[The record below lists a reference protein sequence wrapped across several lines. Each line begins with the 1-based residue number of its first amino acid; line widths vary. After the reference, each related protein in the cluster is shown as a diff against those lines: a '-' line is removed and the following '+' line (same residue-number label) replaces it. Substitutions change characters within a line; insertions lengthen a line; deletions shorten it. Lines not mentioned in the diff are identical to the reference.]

1 MIVRHTAPEPLM
13 KSILASLAAA
23 VFCLP
28 VPAAAADISEPVIL
42 VAKRQLQDRFYGA
55 TILVA
60 RPLGGEQHIGFI
72 VNRPTKV
79 TLGQL
84 FPQHGPSQK
93 VPEPVFVGG
102 PINSESIFALV
113 RTSKNPGGRSVK
125 LLDNLFAVIDG
136 NIVDNV
142 IENDASRA
150 RFVAG
155 LVAWRTGEL
164 RDEIK
169 RGAWFVLDAD
179 PALVLRKPEGLWE
192 ELVRN
197 AEIRANGI

>member
-1 MIVRHTAPEPLM
+1 MRVF
-13 KSILASLAAA
+13 LALCATVLFWST
-23 VFCLP
+23 
-28 VPAAAADISEPVIL
+28 PAAAADISEPIIL
-42 VAKRQLQDRFYGA
+42 VAKRQLHDRMYGS

-60 RPLGGEQHIGFI
+60 RPIGNDQHIGFI

-93 VPEPVFVGG
+93 VPDPVFLGG

-113 RTSKNPGGRSVK
+113 QTNKNPGGRSVR
-125 LLDNLFAVIDG
+125 LMPDLFAVFDG
-136 NIVDNV
+136 KEVDTV
-142 IENDASRA
+142 IENEAAKA

-155 LVAWRTGEL
+155 LVAWRAGEL
-164 RDEIK
+164 REEVQ

-179 PALVLRKPEGLWE
+179 PSLVLRKPDGLWE
-192 ELVRN
+192 ELVRR
-197 AEIRANGI
+197 AEMRAKSI

>member
-1 MIVRHTAPEPLM
+1 M
-13 KSILASLAAA
+13 KSFLGLIAALFVA
-23 VFCLP
+23 L
-28 VPAAAADISEPVIL
+28 PAAATDITAPVIL
-42 VAKRQLQDRFYGA
+42 VAKPQLKDGFYGA

-60 RPLGGEQHIGFI
+60 RPIGQDQHIGFI

-84 FPQHGPSQK
+84 FPQHAPSQK
-93 VPEPVFVGG
+93 VPDPVFVGG
-102 PINSESIFALV
+102 PINTESIFALV
-113 RTSKNPGGRSVK
+113 QTSKNPGGRSVK

-136 NIVDNV
+136 KLVDDV
-142 IENDASRA
+142 IEKDPSHA

-164 RDEIK
+164 EEEIK
-169 RGAWFVLDAD
+169 RGAWFVLAAD
-179 PALVLRKPEGLWE
+179 SGLVLRKPEGLWE

-197 AEIRANGI
+197 AELRANGI

>member
-1 MIVRHTAPEPLM
+1 MMARNHRPLDHFM
-13 KSILASLAAA
+13 KSFLALIAAA
-23 VFCLP
+23 LLSA
-28 VPAAAADISEPVIL
+28 PALAADINDAPVML

-60 RPLGGEQHIGFI
+60 RPIGNDQHIGFI
-72 VNRPTKV
+72 VNRPTKI
-79 TLGQL
+79 TLAQL

-93 VPEPVFVGG
+93 VIDPVFVGG

-113 RTSKNPGGRSVK
+113 QTKKNPGGRSVR
-125 LLDNLFAVIDG
+125 LHDDLFAVVDG
-136 NIVDNV
+136 SIVDSV
-142 IENDASRA
+142 IEKESARA
-150 RFVAG
+150 KFVAG

-179 PALVLRKPEGLWE
+179 TQTVLRKPDGLWE

>member
-1 MIVRHTAPEPLM
+1 M
-13 KSILASLAAA
+13 KAVLALLTLSFTLS
-23 VFCLP
+23 
-28 VPAAAADISEPVIL
+28 AAAADISTEPVIL

-55 TILVA
+55 TIIVT
-60 RPLGGEQHIGFI
+60 RPIGNEQHIGFI
-72 VNRPTKV
+72 VNRPTKI

-93 VPEPVFVGG
+93 VPDPVFVGG
-102 PINSESIFALV
+102 PINAESIFALV
-113 RTSKNPGGRSVK
+113 QTPQNPGGRSVK
-125 LLDNLFAVIDG
+125 IVDNLFAVVDG

-142 IENDASRA
+142 IEHDPSHA

-164 RDEIK
+164 EDEIK
-169 RGAWFVLDAD
+169 RGAWYVLDAD
-179 PALVLRKPEGLWE
+179 PALVLRKPDGLWE

>member
-1 MIVRHTAPEPLM
+1 M
-13 KSILASLAAA
+13 KSFLGLIAALFVA
-23 VFCLP
+23 L
-28 VPAAAADISEPVIL
+28 PAAAADIDAPVIL
-42 VAKRQLQDRFYGA
+42 VAKPQLTDRFYGA

-60 RPLGGEQHIGFI
+60 RPIGRDQHIGFI

-93 VPEPVFVGG
+93 VLDPVFVGG
-102 PINSESIFALV
+102 PVNTESIFALV
-113 RTSKNPGGRSVK
+113 QTKKNPGGRSVK

-136 NIVDNV
+136 KLVDDV
-142 IENDASRA
+142 IEKDPSHA

-164 RDEIK
+164 EEEIK
-169 RGAWFVLDAD
+169 RGAWYVLHAD
-179 PALVLRKPEGLWE
+179 SGLVLRNPEGLWE

-197 AEIRANGI
+197 AELQANAI

>member
-1 MIVRHTAPEPLM
+1 M
-13 KSILASLAAA
+13 KSFLALVAALLLA
-23 VFCLP
+23 L
-28 VPAAAADISEPVIL
+28 PAAADEVSAPVVL
-42 VAKRQLQDRFYGA
+42 VAKRQLQDRLYGA

-60 RPLGGEQHIGFI
+60 RPIGQDQHIGFI
-72 VNRPTKV
+72 VNRPSKV

-113 RTSKNPGGRSVK
+113 RTKKNPGGRSVK
-125 LLDNLFAVIDG
+125 LLDDLFAVIDG
-136 NIVDNV
+136 KLVDDV
-142 IENDASRA
+142 IEKDASHA

-164 RDEIK
+164 QEEVK
-169 RGAWFVLDAD
+169 RGAWFVLAAD
-179 PALVLRKPEGLWE
+179 PSLVLRNPEGLWE

>member
-1 MIVRHTAPEPLM
+1 MRLVL
-13 KSILASLAAA
+13 LLLSLLVA
-23 VFCLP
+23 LP
-28 VPAAAADISEPVIL
+28 AGAADYAAEPVIL
-42 VAKRQLQDRFYGA
+42 VAKRQLKDRMYGA
-55 TILVA
+55 TILVT
-60 RPLGGEQHIGFI
+60 RPIGNDQHIGFI

-93 VPEPVFVGG
+93 VADPVFLGG

-113 RTSKNPGGRSVK
+113 RTKKNPGGRSVK
-125 LLDNLFAVIDG
+125 LLDDLFAVFDG
-136 NIVDNV
+136 KLVDDV
-142 IENDASRA
+142 IEKDAARA

-164 RDEIK
+164 RDEVR
-169 RGAWFVLDAD
+169 RGAWYVMDGD
-179 PALVLRKPEGLWE
+179 TALVLRNPEGLWE

>member
-1 MIVRHTAPEPLM
+1 M
-13 KSILASLAAA
+13 KA
-23 VFCLP
+23 VFAAIAALFWTLT
-28 VPAAAADISEPVIL
+28 AAAADLSDETVVL

-60 RPLGGEQHIGFI
+60 RPIGNDQHIGFI
-72 VNRPTKV
+72 VNRPTKI

-84 FPQHGPSQK
+84 FPQHGPSHK
-93 VPEPVFVGG
+93 VIDPVFVGG

-113 RTSKNPGGRSVK
+113 QTKKHPGGRSVQ
-125 LLDNLFAVIDG
+125 LTPELFAVFDG
-136 NIVDNV
+136 NVVDAV
-142 IENDASRA
+142 IEKEAAKA

-164 RDEIK
+164 QDEVK

-179 PALVLRKPEGLWE
+179 PSLVLRKPDGLWE

>member
-1 MIVRHTAPEPLM
+1 M
-13 KSILASLAAA
+13 KSVLALIATA
-23 VFCLP
+23 VFWTLT
-28 VPAAAADISEPVIL
+28 AAAADISEPVIL
-42 VAKRQLQDRFYGA
+42 VAKRQLSDRFYGA

-60 RPLGGEQHIGFI
+60 RPIGNDQHIGFI
-72 VNRPTKV
+72 VNRPTKI

-93 VPEPVFVGG
+93 VPDPVFVGG

-113 RTSKNPGGRSVK
+113 QAKKSPGGRSIP
-125 LLDNLFAVIDG
+125 LAPELFAVFDG
-136 NIVDNV
+136 NVVDNV
-142 IENDASRA
+142 IENNASHA

-164 RDEIK
+164 QDEIK

-179 PALVLRKPEGLWE
+179 PSLVLRKPEGLWE
-192 ELVRN
+192 ELVKT